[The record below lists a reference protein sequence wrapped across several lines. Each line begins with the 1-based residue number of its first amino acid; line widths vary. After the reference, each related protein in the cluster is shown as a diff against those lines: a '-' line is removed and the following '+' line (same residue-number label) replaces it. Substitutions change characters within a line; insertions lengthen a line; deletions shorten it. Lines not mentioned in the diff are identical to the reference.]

1 MGNRNN
7 EPIVQNREKYQFKN
21 YRPITL
27 LNIAYKIFSNILH
40 ERLRPK
46 VNQIVGDYEAG
57 FITERGTTDHIFIIR
72 QFLEKTQEN
81 NITTFHLFIDFK
93 AAYDSMNTSLLYE
106 ASYMFGI
113 HNKLVHLIIATM
125 AHKRNSISSEF
136 VLKNDLRQMDEHAC
150 LLFNLALE
158 KVVRSKYQRYN
169 IFQIDSNFGLR

>member
-57 FITERGTTDHIFIIR
+57 FITERCTTDQIFIVR
-72 QFLEKTQEN
+72 QIL
-81 NITTFHLFIDFK
+81 
-93 AAYDSMNTSLLYE
+93 
-106 ASYMFGI
+106 
-113 HNKLVHLIIATM
+113 
-125 AHKRNSISSEF
+125 
-136 VLKNDLRQMDEHAC
+136 
-150 LLFNLALE
+150 
-158 KVVRSKYQRYN
+158 
-169 IFQIDSNFGLR
+169 